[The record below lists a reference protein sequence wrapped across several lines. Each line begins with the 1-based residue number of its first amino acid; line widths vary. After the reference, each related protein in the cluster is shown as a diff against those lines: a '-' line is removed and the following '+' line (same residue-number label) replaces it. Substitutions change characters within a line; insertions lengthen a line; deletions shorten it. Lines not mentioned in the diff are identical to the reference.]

1 MVAQSC
7 ACTPSKTTTLPL
19 SWLFYSISTWMSF
32 MYAYVWPTALP
43 APPRAKYL
51 NQERRSKIKK
61 LYWYK
66 KLSPKAW
73 LEVLWMKTYFSSVAL
88 HATAFVAL
96 PKPQLFLSLSL
107 SVCLLCVWFSPT
119 SPLYFH
125 KFSSSY
131 DICISNWSISCSI
144 FSS

>member
-1 MVAQSC
+1 MRVHSLENHDSPSLLAFLFNFNMDVIHVCIHVAH
-7 ACTPSKTTTLPL
+7 CTPS
-19 SWLFYSISTWMSF
+19 
-32 MYAYVWPTALP
+32 
-43 APPRAKYL
+43 PPRAKYL

-125 KFSSSY
+125 KFSSSC